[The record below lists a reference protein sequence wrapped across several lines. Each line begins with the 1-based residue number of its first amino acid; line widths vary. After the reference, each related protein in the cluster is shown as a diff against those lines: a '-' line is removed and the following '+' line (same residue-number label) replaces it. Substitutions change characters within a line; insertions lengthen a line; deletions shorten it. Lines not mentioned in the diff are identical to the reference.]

1 MNMLVLMRRFYIL
14 KGKHVHPLD
23 VVVCFD
29 KGKEKVN
36 NHSSKDEWDE
46 WEDLNDEIEDEVE
59 ADDELERMSS
69 N

>member
-36 NHSSKDEWDE
+36 NHSSKDE
-46 WEDLNDEIEDEVE
+46 
-59 ADDELERMSS
+59 
-69 N
+69 